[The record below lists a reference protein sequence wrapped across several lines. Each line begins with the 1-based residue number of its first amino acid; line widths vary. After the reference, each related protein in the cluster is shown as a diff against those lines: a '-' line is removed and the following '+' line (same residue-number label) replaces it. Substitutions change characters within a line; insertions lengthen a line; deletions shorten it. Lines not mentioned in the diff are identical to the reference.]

1 MSGNLAFLQA
11 RMGSSRLPGKVL
23 MSIQGQTILERA
35 IRRLRAARLLDGVV
49 VVTTKLQQDDVV
61 VQEARRAGADVYR
74 GSELDVLRRFQEA
87 SEVFHPDL
95 VIRATAD
102 NPLVDIGSVD
112 RIITVLRQLD
122 LEYCMETGLPIG
134 AATEAMTASVLAK
147 VDSIAT
153 EPSHREHVT
162 LYIKE
167 HPGEFRIELP
177 EAPGGVRR
185 PDFRITIDTAE
196 DFESVRRV
204 ICRRPDEPYHPIPL
218 ETYLDAACFA

>member
-49 VVTTKLQQDDVV
+49 VLTTELQQDELV

-74 GSELDVLRRFQEA
+74 GSELDVLSRFQEA

-102 NPLVDIGSVD
+102 NPLIDIGSVD
-112 RIITVLRQLD
+112 RIITALRRSDLD
-122 LEYCMETGLPIG
+122 YCMETGLPIG
-134 AATEAMTASVLAK
+134 AATEVMTAFALAK

-153 EPSHREHVT
+153 EPPHREHVT

-167 HPGEFRIELP
+167 HPVEFRVAFP
-177 EAPGGVRR
+177 EAPGDVRR
-185 PDFRITIDTAE
+185 PDFRITVDTVE
-196 DFESVRRV
+196 DFESVRQV

-218 ETYLDAACFA
+218 EAYLDPACFA